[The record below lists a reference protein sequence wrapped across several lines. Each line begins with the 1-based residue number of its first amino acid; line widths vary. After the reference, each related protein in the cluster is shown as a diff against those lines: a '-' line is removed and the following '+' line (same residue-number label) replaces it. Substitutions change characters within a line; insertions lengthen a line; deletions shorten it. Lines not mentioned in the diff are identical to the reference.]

1 MAEKIR
7 QRVKDPKLAEKLI
20 PKDHNFGTRRVP
32 LETNYYEQ
40 YNRDNVRLVDIS
52 ETPIER
58 ITEAGIRT
66 SERDYEFDIIVYATG
81 FDAITGAF
89 DRIDFVGVNGQ
100 HLRDKW
106 SDGPVTTFGVMATGF
121 PNLITLA
128 GPQSGSVATNFPRG
142 IEEVVDW
149 ATGLVAYLRANGFT
163 RIEPKPEV
171 ELEWIEHVRKMADA
185 VLLGKEKSWFTG
197 YNTNIDRAYQRRY
210 LIYMGGAQRY
220 RSRLQK
226 QVESGYSGFHIS

>member
-1 MAEKIR
+1 
-7 QRVKDPKLAEKLI
+7 
-20 PKDHNFGTRRVP
+20 
-32 LETNYYEQ
+32 
-40 YNRDNVRLVDIS
+40 
-52 ETPIER
+52 
-58 ITEAGIRT
+58 
-66 SERDYEFDIIVYATG
+66 
-81 FDAITGAF
+81 
-89 DRIDFVGVNGQ
+89 
-100 HLRDKW
+100 
-106 SDGPVTTFGVMATGF
+106 
-121 PNLITLA
+121 
-128 GPQSGSVATNFPRG
+128 
-142 IEEVVDW
+142 VVDW

-197 YNTNIDRAYQRRY
+197 YNTNIDREYQRRY